1 MVVPQRKLIVD
12 QTQVQYNAMQRG
24 GYDLLTARE
33 RELSAERSYLEAW
46 RDYWIARVEL
56 ERALTGGGNAEMGGT
71 TEVSTGPAG
80 ITGSSASTRAAS
92 IKGAGQ

>member
-1 MVVPQRKLIVD
+1 MPQRKLIVD

-33 RELSAERSYLEAW
+33 RELSAERAYLEAW

-56 ERALTGGGNAEMGGT
+56 ERALTGGGNTEMGGT
-71 TEVSTGPAG
+71 TEVSIRPSG
-80 ITGSSASTRAAS
+80 IVGSSASTRAAA
-92 IKGAGQ
+92 IKGGGE